1 MFAEKT
7 QAMVIERDKT
17 GRSLEIAGTWKQ
29 WQECGNNFEVI
40 FIDFGIDIFD
50 LIVQV
55 RKLIL
60 GFL

>member
-40 FIDFGIDIFD
+40 FKVLFFE
-50 LIVQV
+50 
-55 RKLIL
+55 KLSKSCIL
-60 GFL
+60 GVIWG